1 MKKRIAALAMACV
14 MVLGTVAAAAGV
26 EKTITVSPMALTVDG
41 QSVTPQKS
49 DGTAAEVFSYE
60 GATYAPVRYLSELL
74 GLQVEWDRND
84 PSTAKLSTASN
95 YTYADTIA
103 WDGAYDVVVVGFG
116 GAGAVAAKTA
126 ADENA
131 NVLVVE
137 KAPMGEEGGN
147 TRLCG
152 QFLAYGNDDY
162 DATLAYYK
170 ALQGNRDYNEASLEV
185 YAKGIAGMKTLMAE
199 SFGTDPGK
207 WMDWSII
214 PLLASMSP
222 EYPELP
228 GSDKIALC
236 TVIPGTG
243 DQHLWKL
250 LRQSVVDRADK
261 IDVWFESPAVHLIQ
275 DPESKTIIGVQV
287 EREGKTLNIRANNG
301 VVMACGGFENN
312 PEMVETY
319 LGLPA
324 SAAIGTLYNTGDGHR
339 MAMEVGADMWHMD
352 VYEGDGI
359 GYFGGMSF
367 LVEEGQRAISAHGQG
382 GAYGPAVANGSVML
396 LAADGSR
403 YLREDENMRHGH
415 IYQGGTWDNPKRP
428 TRSFLFFDEA
438 QVQLIRETLPQ
449 EALDSMVSASTLAE
463 LAEKTGMD
471 ADILSQTISDFNRSV
486 KNGRDEKFDRSVDT
500 MRAVAGKGPYY
511 AIELIPA
518 ILNTQGG
525 ARRNENAEILG
536 NNGEPIPH
544 LYSAGEFGGIT
555 SFMYQGG
562 GNMAECIIFG
572 QIAGKNAAAEKEALP
587 ACKVQRKVVSTPQY
601 TIGVENDIISEGP
614 DVTLGSNEYL
624 GVSHNAMGGDLY
636 VKVTLDSG
644 KIAKVEVLDNKE
656 TAGIGDKAIAALP
669 DAIVKAG
676 STEVDNVSGAT
687 ITSQAIKEA
696 VTDAL
701 SQVN

>member
-14 MVLGTVAAAAGV
+14 MVLGTVAAAVGV
-26 EKTITVSPMALTVDG
+26 EKTITVSPMTLTVDG
-41 QSVTPQKS
+41 QSVTPTKS
-49 DGTAAEVFSYE
+49 DGSAAEVFAYE
-60 GATYAPVRYLSELL
+60 GAAYAPVRYLCELL
-74 GLQVEWDRND
+74 GVRVDWDKND
-84 PSTAKLSTASN
+84 PSAAKLSTTAD
-95 YTYADTIA
+95 YTYADTIP
-103 WDGAYDVVVVGFG
+103 WDGQYDVVVVGFG

-137 KAPMGEEGGN
+137 KAPLGEEGGN

-162 DATLAYYK
+162 ESTLAYYK
-170 ALQGNRDYNEASLEV
+170 ALQGNRDHDEAALQV
-185 YAKGIAGMKTLMAE
+185 YAKGISNMKNLMAE
-199 SFGTDPGK
+199 SFGTDPTK
-207 WMDWSII
+207 WMDWTII

-228 GSDKIALC
+228 GSNKIALC

-261 IDVWFESPAVHLIQ
+261 IDVWFESPATRLLQ
-275 DPESKTIIGVQV
+275 DPQTKTIIGVQV
-287 EREGKTLNIRANNG
+287 QREGKTLNIRANNG
-301 VVMACGGFENN
+301 VVMACGGFEND

-339 MAMEVGADMWHMD
+339 MVMEVGADMWHMD

-359 GYFGGMSF
+359 GYFGGLSF

-438 QVQLIRETLPQ
+438 QAAIVRETLPQ
-449 EALDSMVSASTLAE
+449 AALDTMVSASTLAE
-463 LAEKTGMD
+463 LAEKTGMNPD
-471 ADILSQTISDFNRSV
+471 VLSQTVSDFNRYV
-486 KNGRDEKFDRSVDT
+486 KNGRDEKFGRDVET
-500 MRAVAGKGPYY
+500 MRAVSAKGPYY
-511 AIELIPA
+511 AMELIPA

-525 ARRNENAEILG
+525 ARRNENAQIMG
-536 NNGEPIPH
+536 ADGSPIPH

-572 QIAGKNAAAEKEALP
+572 QIAGKNAAAEKEPLP
-587 ACKVQRKVVSTPQY
+587 AYSLQRKVVSTPAY
-601 TIGVENDIISEGP
+601 TLGVKNDLLSQGP
-614 DVTLGSNEYL
+614 DVALSDNEYL

-656 TAGIGDKAIAALP
+656 TPGIGDKAIEALP

-676 STEVDNVSGAT
+676 SVEVDNISGAT
-687 ITSQAIKEA
+687 ITSKAIKEA

-701 SQVN
+701 SQAK